1 MPLPRTH
8 FGTDRGRKVE
18 LLGKQVEYADNID
31 GIVIGV
37 MWVEKSVVTHTS
49 CCEGRRVEVA
59 DVTEAMDFLSKR
71 INVSRPLYF
80 Y

>member
-8 FGTDRGRKVE
+8 FGTDRERREVS
-18 LLGKQVEYADNID
+18 LGMEVEYADNIN

-37 MWVEKSVVTHTS
+37 MWVEKSVITHTS
-49 CCEGRRVEVA
+49 FFEGRRVEVA
-59 DVTEAMDFLSKR
+59 GVREAMDCLSKR